1 MSYLKTAA
9 DLHISENPILFRKI
23 HEAEL
28 QKENMRIFLECGE
41 LLVSSNP
48 EFKVPPPLPETG
60 ASPAR
65 RPFYRAIGSKH
76 EIKDFQDSIFK
87 TWKVRISVLV
97 IVSLLLILKAFNV
110 I

>member
-1 MSYLKTAA
+1 MNYLKTAA

-28 QKENMRIFLECGE
+28 KKENMRIFLECGE
-41 LLVSSNP
+41 LIVSSNP
-48 EFKVPPPLPETG
+48 EFKVPPPLPETEILP
-60 ASPAR
+60 SR
-65 RPFYRAIGSKH
+65 RPFYRNIGAKYG
-76 EIKDFQDSIFK
+76 IKDYQDSIFK
-87 TWKVRISVLV
+87 TWPVRISVLV

>member
-9 DLHISENPILFRKI
+9 DIRISENPTLFRKI

-41 LLVSSNP
+41 LLVFSNP
-48 EFKVPPPLPETG
+48 EFKVPPPLPEIE
-60 ASPAR
+60 ALPAR
-65 RPFYRAIGSKH
+65 RPFYRSIGVKH
-76 EIKDFQDSIFK
+76 EIKDYHDSIFK
-87 TWKVRISVLV
+87 TWKVRISVLI
-97 IVSLLLILKAFNV
+97 IVSLLLVLKAFNV